1 MEGAKKRGRE
11 REWGWRDTRME
22 PLQRAE
28 GEGEVEGRRESFEER
43 RLTRACWGVNLTWEN
58 LMNN

>member
-1 MEGAKKRGRE
+1 
-11 REWGWRDTRME
+11 ME